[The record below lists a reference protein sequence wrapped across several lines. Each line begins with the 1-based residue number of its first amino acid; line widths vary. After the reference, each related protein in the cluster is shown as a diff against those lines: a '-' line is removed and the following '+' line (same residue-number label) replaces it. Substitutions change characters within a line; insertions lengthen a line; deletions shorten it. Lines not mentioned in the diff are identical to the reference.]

1 MSGLSD
7 EQLLDAYFC
16 GDAVAFQTFYKKHSG
31 RVIAYV
37 MSKGLP
43 RELAVEVCQEAF
55 LRLHRF
61 IHKYEKGRP
70 ALPWFF
76 SIVHH
81 CMVDSMRTNE
91 QIRNLINV
99 VSKEAPPST
108 SLFAALPK
116 DPIHALTALT
126 PEQQKIVKMRAIE
139 ELSFAEI
146 SEITGKSEV
155 ALRKLFER
163 ARSKLKALFREDQI
177 NATRPG

>member
-7 EQLLDAYFC
+7 EQLLDAYFG
-16 GDAVAFQTFYKKHSG
+16 GDAGAFQAFYKKHSG
-31 RVIAYV
+31 RVVAYA

-61 IHKYEKGRP
+61 IHKYEHGRP

-81 CMVDSMRTNE
+81 CMIDSVRTNE
-91 QIRNLINV
+91 QIRNLINA
-99 VSKEAPPST
+99 VSKEERLTT
-108 SLFAALPK
+108 SSVATFSK
-116 DPIHALTALT
+116 DPIHALKALT

-177 NATRPG
+177 NAS